1 MKSKITPEQFKNKV
15 LEVCPQFEADA
26 NTKELMNELYY
37 YVNGETSPKLNLDPK
52 KGILL
57 WGNIGTGKST
67 IIRILGEVL
76 RMFGKGYKT
85 VNCSYM
91 ATQFAA
97 SGLDA
102 VNTSTYNE
110 TDRGV
115 RPVDR
120 AFDELGREPIPARHY
135 GNELNIMQYVFQ
147 CRYELRE
154 SIRTYATTNINP
166 QSLGS
171 LYGDYIADRMSEMF
185 NIVELKGKSRRK

>member
-1 MKSKITPEQFKNKV
+1 M
-15 LEVCPQFEADA
+15 EVCPQFEADA

>member
-1 MKSKITPEQFKNKV
+1 MKSKITPDQFKNKV
-15 LEVCPQFEADA
+15 FDVCPHFELDIY
-26 NTKELMNELYY
+26 TKDLMNELYFY
-37 YVNGETSPKLNLDPK
+37 ANGETSPIMKLDPQ

-57 WGNIGTGKST
+57 WGGIGTGKST
-67 IIRILGEVL
+67 IIKILGEVM
-76 RMFGKGYKT
+76 RINGRGYKT

-97 SGLDA
+97 TGLDA
-102 VNTSTYNE
+102 VNSSTYNE

-154 SIRTYATTNINP
+154 SIITHATTNINP
-166 QSLGS
+166 QYLGQI
-171 LYGDYIADRMSEMF
+171 YGEYIADRMSEMF
-185 NIVELKGKSRRK
+185 NIIELKGKSRRK